1 MKYILLISLLTI
13 PLFTVIW
20 SCKYGIQGTFSA
32 FYKVIKSKWLFT
44 IVLFITAFPLVIVAA
59 NTMFVVAGF
68 LLCVVGVAP
77 QYWLKTD
84 EKMHLIGAVGSIL
97 FGITGMLVYW
107 YNWISITLVAAFALF
122 YLFAKIILEI
132 KYSTLYIELIA
143 LIIVVFG
150 VWINT
155 NCITIVGIGIN

>member
-1 MKYILLISLLTI
+1 M
-13 PLFTVIW
+13 
-20 SCKYGIQGTFSA
+20 
-32 FYKVIKSKWLFT
+32 
-44 IVLFITAFPLVIVAA
+44 
-59 NTMFVVAGF
+59 
-68 LLCVVGVAP
+68 VGVAP

-97 FGITGMLVYW
+97 FGMTGMLVYW

-155 NCITIVGIGIN
+155 NP